1 MTSIYQ
7 RKGLHLPRLHHTS
20 LPIPT
25 GGQEQVR
32 AFYGGLLGLQEKTPP
47 TSIRTHGVVWFAVGD
62 NEMELHFVPD
72 DAYLAQAKEA
82 RHICLEVDNVEDYRQ
97 RLTEAGYKITE
108 ADPIPYR
115 PRFFC
120 RDPFNNYIEFTTIE
134 GDYLSA
140 Q

>member
-7 RKGLHLPRLHHTS
+7 RKGLHLPRFHHTS

-32 AFYGGLLGLQEKTPP
+32 AFYGGLLGLQEKAPP
-47 TSIRTHGVVWFAVGD
+47 VGIRTHGVVWFAAGD
-62 NEMELHFVPD
+62 NEIELHFVPND
-72 DAYLAQAKEA
+72 EFLANAKDP

>member
-20 LPIPT
+20 LPIP
-25 GGQEQVR
+25 GGSQEQVR

-47 TSIRTHGVVWFAVGD
+47 AGIRERGVVWFAAGD

-72 DAYLAQAKEA
+72 DQFLAKAGEA
-82 RHICLEVDNVEDYRQ
+82 RHICLEVDNVEEYR
-97 RLTEAGYKITE
+97 RRIEEAGYKITE
-108 ADPIPYR
+108 DAPIPYR

>member
-20 LPIPT
+20 LPIPA
-25 GGQEQVR
+25 GAQEQVR
-32 AFYGGLLGLQEKTPP
+32 AFYGGILGLQEKTPP
-47 TSIRTHGVVWFAVGD
+47 TAIRERGVVWFAVGD

-72 DAYLAQAKEA
+72 AFLANAKEA
-82 RHICLEVDNVEDYRQ
+82 RHICLEVNDIADFRQ
-97 RLTEAGYKITE
+97 RLSTAGYTITE
-108 ADPIPYR
+108 DSAIPFR

-120 RDPFNNYIEFTTIE
+120 RDPFNNFIEFTTIE